1 MKIDIGEHLNTES
14 PANESSELNTDDIEQ
29 LSNFIEQINDSMA
42 SFHIGIRM
50 ISERLNT
57 LERHVSYLLTQDPK
71 VGATIKE
78 HQSKAELN
86 EPKA

>member
-1 MKIDIGEHLNTES
+1 MKIDIGEHIGSES
-14 PANESSELNTDDIEQ
+14 ADQNPEIQPDDIEQ

-50 ISERLNT
+50 ISERLST

-71 VGATIKE
+71 VGATIRE
-78 HQSKAELN
+78 HQAKAEAN